1 MTGAFT
7 RAGKEEFLYLHQ
19 LTYELLQSWRDV
31 FSAGRLSKKKSDKLS

>member
-1 MTGAFT
+1 MTGAFAD
-7 RAGKEEFLYLHQ
+7 AGMEEFLCLHQ